1 MYNIGIKQKYCL
13 GGGKD
18 GNTMAENIF
27 NKNLEE
33 EKELKAQ
40 ASHMAQEKKR
50 FDENG
55 YEFSLEQMS
64 KYGAI
69 IE

>member
-1 MYNIGIKQKYCL
+1 
-13 GGGKD
+13 
-18 GNTMAENIF
+18 MAENIF